1 MPPILLAVITIMVR
15 LQLTVSILNCI
26 LYTCPHISG
35 CLAGMDY
42 RMSGVQLTCDDLSSV
57 DNCSNTTSES
67 GCFCSNGNVL
77 EDGVCIRPGE
87 CPSKIPAIS

>member
-1 MPPILLAVITIMVR
+1 M
-15 LQLTVSILNCI
+15 
-26 LYTCPHISG
+26 CPHISG

-42 RMSGVQLTCDDLSSV
+42 RMSDIQLTCDDLSSV
-57 DNCSNTTSES
+57 DNCRNTTNTS

-87 CPSKIPAIS
+87 CPSKISIINMHYQL

>member
-1 MPPILLAVITIMVR
+1 
-15 LQLTVSILNCI
+15 
-26 LYTCPHISG
+26 
-35 CLAGMDY
+35 
-42 RMSGVQLTCDDLSSV
+42 MSGVQLTCNDLSSV

-87 CPSKIPAIS
+87 CPCKKC